1 MLNKRCFNIFHNMIL
16 ILLFFSF
23 LMFIPTTHQKATDQ
37 WLNGQSL
44 VMTGCW
50 GYRWLHSPL
59 WMNMNSP
66 IFYNEHLLHF
76 HRKKIMNF
84 EDIKV
89 TFPFKHREQS
99 SNSKGAGNQP
109 GALAGKKF
117 RCHRSGA
124 RRRSCI
130 SNKLSGDSE
139 TNPMALWLPRSYNTQ
154 MRLRCQPSRL

>member
-1 MLNKRCFNIFHNMIL
+1 MIL

-59 WMNMNSP
+59 WMNINSP

-76 HRKKIMNF
+76 HRKKIMNS

-89 TFPFKHREQS
+89 TFPNTE
-99 SNSKGAGNQP
+99 SNPQTPKVLGINLGLLPERNSGVIGLGRGGGPAFLTRSPVTARQTRWRSDCQGATTHKCNSDANHP
-109 GALAGKKF
+109 GCKKMMMIT
-117 RCHRSGA
+117 R
-124 RRRSCI
+124 
-130 SNKLSGDSE
+130 
-139 TNPMALWLPRSYNTQ
+139 P
-154 MRLRCQPSRL
+154 